1 MVGSMAAW
9 RSFVKRLVKLG
20 CTISAGAKVMLPS
33 VHTVRRALCR
43 ARGAYRCEP
52 NACATACT
60 RAA

>member
-20 CTISAGAKVMLPS
+20 CTISAGAGVILPS

-43 ARGAYRCEP
+43 VRGAYSCEP